1 MQGVYTAASG
11 VVTEGVAL
19 EPPISL
25 SEKRESVG
33 FGLFSDFEWVTT
45 VEIFG
50 STAERSKQLQ
60 AMSAGLLHDFSRF
73 QNLAKHSALRGLP
86 VVLMLQEMKMRMWK
100 SISPAAV
107 ECGQSLC
114 GTNQVK
120 GSIIVIGEICGQRRN
135 PAFS

>member
-1 MQGVYTAASG
+1 MQRGCTATWGEVS
-11 VVTEGVAL
+11 EGAAL

-33 FGLFSDFEWVTT
+33 LGLFSDFEWVAT
-45 VEIFG
+45 VRFFG
-50 STAERSKQLQ
+50 STVERSNQLQ
-60 AMSAGLLHDFSRF
+60 AMTGRLLHYFSHF
-73 QNLAKHSALRGLP
+73 QNLANHSGLP
-86 VVLMLQEMKMRMWK
+86 RSRVELMAQDMKMKIWK

-107 ECGQSLC
+107 EYGQLLC
-114 GTNQVK
+114 DTNQVK

>member
-1 MQGVYTAASG
+1 MQRGCTAASG
-11 VVTEGVAL
+11 VFTEGATL
-19 EPPISL
+19 EPQISL

-50 STAERSKQLQ
+50 SMVERSKQLQ

-73 QNLAKHSALRGLP
+73 QNLAKQSALPGSP
-86 VVLMLQEMKMRMWK
+86 VVLMPQEMKMRIWK

-120 GSIIVIGEICGQRRN
+120 GSIIVIGEI
-135 PAFS
+135 